1 MHIIRCVLCVVI
13 FIIVLFLFNS
23 TFNADTTHSAHS
35 TADVDKYILL
45 TVDTKT
51 HQPTHIVL
59 FHKNQHALCKD
70 MTRPNRNW
78 KLCSYTWNAPTRHLR
93 YHYSNHHRYHS
104 TELPPKKNK
113 QEHQQKHQ
121 QEHQQ
126 KHQPNTPTHTSIR
139 FQPLQQKH
147 SASPPAYIAYQP
159 KHTSYLWKPTP
170 NAFRCSALVGQ
181 TLSIQPNNPNAPNNK
196 ASITFPFDA
205 VQIQNRKQARV
216 RLPTNQRWVDCR
228 FTCRKMSG
236 GAARRFDAVL
246 YIKPAQQNHNRDH
259 NHKHNHKHHNN
270 VPFQTAVLRWRGG
283 RVARVEWL
291 DGRGVRWVEA
301 CGGK

>member
-1 MHIIRCVLCVVI
+1 MYIILCVVFFI
-13 FIIVLFLFNS
+13 FVLFFLSNS
-23 TFNADTTHSAHS
+23 TSLPDNTPPPN
-35 TADVDKYILL
+35 VNKYILL
-45 TVDTKT
+45 TVNSVTN
-51 HQPTHIVL
+51 QPTHIVL
-59 FHKNQHALCKD
+59 LHTNQHALCKD
-70 MTRPNRNW
+70 LTRPKSNW
-78 KLCSYTWNAPTRHLR
+78 KLCIYTWNSHTRHLR
-93 YHYSNHHRYHS
+93 YHFA
-104 TELPPKKNK
+104 EAP
-113 QEHQQKHQ
+113 QQP
-121 QEHQQ
+121 
-126 KHQPNTPTHTSIR
+126 HQPHNTTHTIR

-147 SASPPAYIAYQP
+147 PTSPPAYIAYQP

-170 NAFRCSALVGQ
+170 NAFRCSALMGQ
-181 TLSIQPNNPNAPNNK
+181 TLSIQPNNQSSHPL
-196 ASITFPFDA
+196 PFET
-205 VQIQNRKQARV
+205 VQIHSHKRARV

-259 NHKHNHKHHNN
+259 DHKHNHTHKHHNN

-283 RVARVEWL
+283 RVVRVEWL